1 MSAVHPTP
9 DHSQPHILPAVSS
22 EVPDLVGPA
31 GPVHPSFGRESSVSG
46 VYPVPAATW
55 YDRAKRLGEAALA
68 VVGLLVL
75 GPVILLAAALVKLTS
90 KGPAFYTQRRVGL
103 GGRPFTIYKLR
114 TMRHDAEAGSGAIWA
129 KLGDRRVTRLGRFL
143 RTTHIDEFPQLLN
156 VLLGHMSLIGP
167 RPERPEIVKKLQM
180 QIDRYQERHRVRPG
194 ITGLAQV
201 QLPPDSG
208 LHSVRKKLVCDLC
221 YIENRT
227 VWLDF
232 RLMLCTGLF
241 LFGVPMYLTRR
252 LLRIPEPLAA
262 ATPQLPGRLTDVWN
276 RMETG
281 VHKMA
286 PGTFPA
292 RGAVVPSST

>member
-1 MSAVHPTP
+1 MSAVHSTP
-9 DHSQPHILPAVSS
+9 DYPHPHILPAVSS
-22 EVPDLVGPA
+22 EVPDLVVPSA
-31 GPVHPSFGRESSVSG
+31 SPVHQPPARDLAGSG
-46 VYPVPAATW
+46 VYVVHPLTW
-55 YDRAKRLGEAALA
+55 YDRWKRLVEAALA
-68 VVGLLVL
+68 VLGLMVL
-75 GPVILLAAALVKLTS
+75 GPVMLVAAVLVKLTS
-90 KGPAFYTQRRVGL
+90 HGPAFYTQRRVGL

-167 RPERPEIVKKLQM
+167 RPERPEIVKKLRM

-227 VWLDF
+227 GWLDF

-252 LLRIPEPLAA
+252 LLRIPEPLAT

-276 RMETG
+276 RIDTG
-281 VHKMA
+281 VHKVA

-292 RGAVVPSST
+292 RAVVPSST